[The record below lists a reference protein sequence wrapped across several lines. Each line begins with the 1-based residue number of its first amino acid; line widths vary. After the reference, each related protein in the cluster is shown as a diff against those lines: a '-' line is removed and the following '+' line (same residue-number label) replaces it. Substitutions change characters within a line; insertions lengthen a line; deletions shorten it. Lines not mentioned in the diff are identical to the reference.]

1 MPFDMSS
8 GSSVFKIL
16 PTTQQYDWGK
26 LGKDSK
32 VAEYAKGSA
41 IPGFSV
47 NEDAPY
53 AELWMGTHSSSPS
66 RVKETG
72 ETLGQYLA
80 THPNLIG
87 TPIIQKFDAGNGNI
101 PFLLKILSIRK
112 ALSIQSHP
120 DKATAEVL
128 HAQQPDVY
136 KDPNHKPEMA
146 LAITPFTA
154 LCGFRPLR
162 EIADFLQ
169 LIPEFKGLFSDELV
183 DEFIRL
189 ASSDTPNDAEEKRVL
204 KRLFDALMNT
214 PPETVQ
220 QRLPN
225 LISRFKNTPP
235 QERQSYDEVAQMMI
249 QLDEQFPGDIG
260 VYCPIVLNIVQL
272 EPGQA
277 IFLGANEPHAYV
289 FGECV
294 ECMANSDNV
303 IRAGLTPKFRDVHN
317 LVSGLTYVSSP
328 SSRHNVKTNVFREP
342 STEASVLY
350 DPPIPEFSV
359 VRVGLQHAGTEKH
372 PGVDGPSIAIVTEGS
387 GRILFGEEGLPL
399 SNGEVVF
406 IGAGSAVD
414 FTADSEGMT
423 VYRAFVEA

>member
-1 MPFDMSS
+1 MTS
-8 GSSVFKIL
+8 GLPVFKIL

-32 VAEYAKGSA
+32 VAEFAKGSE
-41 IPGFSV
+41 IPGFNV
-47 NEDAPY
+47 DENAPY
-53 AELWMGTHSSSPS
+53 AELWMGTHPSSPS
-66 RVKETG
+66 KVKGTG
-72 ETLGQYLA
+72 ETLSQHLA
-80 THPNLIG
+80 AHPNLIG
-87 TPIIQKFDAGNGNI
+87 TPIIQKFNAENGNL

-120 DKATAEVL
+120 DKATAELL
-128 HAQQPDVY
+128 HSTQPDIY

-162 EIADFLQ
+162 EIAELLQ
-169 LIPEFKGLFSDELV
+169 LLPEFKDLFSVELV
-183 DEFIRL
+183 EEFTRL
-189 ASSDTPNDAEEKRVL
+189 SASDTPQGPKEKEIL
-204 KRLFDALMNT
+204 KTLFDVLMNT
-214 PPETVQ
+214 PPEIVR
-220 QRLPN
+220 QRLPS

-235 QERQSYDEVAQMMI
+235 HERQGYDTIANMMI
-249 QLDEQFPGDIG
+249 LLDEQFPGDIG

-289 FGECV
+289 SGECV

-303 IRAGLTPKFRDVHN
+303 IRAGLTPKFRDVPN

-328 SSRHNVKTNVFREP
+328 SSRHNVKSTPFREP
-342 STEASVLY
+342 STAASLLY
-350 DPPIPEFSV
+350 DPPITEFSV
-359 VRVGLQHAGTEKH
+359 VRVGLDQAGTEKH
-372 PGVDGPSIAIVTEGS
+372 PALEGPSIAIVTGGG
-387 GRILFGEEGLPL
+387 GRLAFGENDL
-399 SNGEVVF
+399 SLGNGEVIF
-406 IGAGSAVD
+406 IGAGSAVE
-414 FTADSEGMT
+414 FTAGSEGLT